1 MTLITD
7 TAGLAAFCERQ
18 ADADFIAV
26 DTEFMRE
33 GSYWPRLCLVQ
44 LAGPDEHAAI
54 DPLAEGIDLAP
65 LWTLLDDSSVLKV
78 FHSARQDIEIVYH
91 MAGKVPHPLFDTQV
105 AAMVCGFGE
114 SASYEKLA
122 GSLAGARIDKSSRF
136 TDWSRRPLTPKQIDY
151 ALGDVTHLRRIYEAL
166 RDRLAESGRE
176 SWLDEEMATLTDPA
190 TYDLHPEEAWTRL
203 KTRSG
208 DRRFL
213 AVVREL
219 ATWRETEAQ
228 RRDLP
233 RGRVL
238 RDDSLLEVA
247 AQKPSDRAELG
258 RVRGLSR
265 GIAEGRMGGE
275 ILEAVARAR
284 GLPDSALPPA
294 PGRRDIPSGLGPVIE
309 LLRVLLKLRCE
320 ENGVAQ
326 KLVASAADLE
336 ALAADDEAQV
346 AALAGWRRS
355 LFGDDALALKHGRL
369 ALTMAG
375 RNVRVVPVENGAA
388 AAPPAPRQRRARS
401 RSRPRSEAAG

>member
-7 TAGLAAFCERQ
+7 SARLSDFCARQ
-18 ADADFIAV
+18 AGADFVAV

-33 GSYWPRLCLVQ
+33 GTYWPRLCLVQ
-44 LAGPDEHAAI
+44 VAGPDEHAAI
-54 DPLAEGIDLAP
+54 DPLAEGLVLEP
-65 LWTLLDDSSVLKV
+65 LWTLLDDPGVLKV
-78 FHSARQDIEIVYH
+78 FHSARQDVEIVYH
-91 MAGKVPHPLFDTQV
+91 LTGKVPHPLFDTQV

-136 TDWSRRPLTPKQIDY
+136 TDWSRRPLTDKQIDY
-151 ALGDVTHLRRIYEAL
+151 ALGDVTHLRHIYAAL
-166 RDRLAESGRE
+166 RDRLTESGRE
-176 SWLDEEMATLTDPA
+176 SWLEEEMATLTDPA
-190 TYDLHPEEAWTRL
+190 TYALHPEEAWTRL

-213 AVVREL
+213 AIVREL

-233 RGRVL
+233 RGRVV
-238 RDDSLLEVA
+238 RDDTLLEVA
-247 AQKPSDRAELG
+247 AQKPSDRADLT
-258 RVRGLSR
+258 RIRGLPR

-284 GLPDSALPPA
+284 ALPAGDLPPA
-294 PGRRDIPSGLGPVIE
+294 PGKRDLPPGLGPVIE

-320 ENGVAQ
+320 EHSVAQ

-336 ALAADDEAQV
+336 AIAADDDADV
-346 AALAGWRRS
+346 PALSGWRRS
-355 LFGDDALALKHGRL
+355 LFGDDALALKHGAL

-375 RNVRVVPVENGAA
+375 KAVRVVPVEDGAV
-388 AAPPAPRQRRARS
+388 AAPPARTRRS
-401 RSRPRSEAAG
+401 RSRPRRSAAS